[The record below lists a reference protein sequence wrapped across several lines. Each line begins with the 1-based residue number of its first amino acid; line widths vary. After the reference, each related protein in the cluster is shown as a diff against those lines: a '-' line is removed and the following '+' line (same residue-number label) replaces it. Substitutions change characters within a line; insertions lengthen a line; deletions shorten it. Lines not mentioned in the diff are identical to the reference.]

1 MYIQIPPDFSSQQPG
16 LKVTHTSVLQSN
28 ASTNLCTTEMSVYTS
43 ETRWELEP
51 KCVSRLFLGIRRS
64 ATVFPRIMAGGGDYF
79 FFRFKR
85 GQLFE
90 GRRLLEGGDYFKYCS
105 LKVMPPIILFYYP
118 INSKNN
124 HVK

>member
-1 MYIQIPPDFSSQQPG
+1 MCLTVVPGDPPVSYRISSNNG
-16 LKVTHTSVLQSN
+16 
-28 ASTNLCTTEMSVYTS
+28 
-43 ETRWELEP
+43 R
-51 KCVSRLFLGIRRS
+51 
-64 ATVFPRIMAGGGDYF
+64 GGGDYF